1 MTRLRPAAF
10 FLLAALPGA
19 AWAACNPV
27 GTEDCCTKVVDEE
40 CTSADWPFP
49 SGEIEFFQTSDGKVH
64 FRLPA
69 LTGSR
74 TYQGVKIET
83 WIPIEPRITCP
94 PDRRTPF
101 TGDIRTYVTWK
112 MTQNGEILAEG
123 SGMEA
128 ISPDSVSGIV
138 LCTFTVRSYAGVCD
152 SQVDSYNGIANF
164 DKDEAL
170 KAHLT
175 INPENTLSLRTV
187 LPRYST
193 NPAGRPILPCQFW
206 IEEPLSEP
214 LVVCFTGSRIR
225 FEPGTVQTIY
235 RTLPAGETELWFDI
249 SGQEWSD
256 AMEDAPVVARKG
268 SKVGEV
274 LAEDKATVLWVEPIS
289 IQTKQDMPLFDDDVK
304 APNNSNRTL
313 PNPPKTGI
321 QSYRIPGT
329 EGIGYV
335 VQLSGLVHP
344 AGFNQE
350 LFFARD
356 YVDVWNSVEL
366 NDEPVPRDWLPPN
379 EIGKERLPIGSQ
391 ERGNDNPPVEFQHRN
406 PSVSGGIIID
416 VDMPGWKNKDLVR
429 LAVDEVLLSRI
440 NFVEYVLLWPD
451 IGAQSRI
458 RCSDDFPWH
467 VKLTLKRMNSSTEPK
482 KWNRPGHSDDN
493 CAGPGFTSIPH

>member
-1 MTRLRPAAF
+1 MTRLRPAALL
-10 FLLAALPGA
+10 LLAALPGA

-164 DKDEAL
+164 DKDESL
-170 KAHLT
+170 KAHLK
-175 INPENTLSLRTV
+175 INPSNNSSFRTV
-187 LPRYST
+187 LPRYAT

-268 SKVGEV
+268 SKTGEV

-289 IQTKQDMPLFDDDVK
+289 IRTGQDDPLFDGDIV
-304 APNNSNRTL
+304 PGRRNTREL
-313 PNPPKTGI
+313 PRPPKLGMQFYSTSGC
-321 QSYRIPGT
+321 S
-329 EGIGYV
+329 GIGYIV
-335 VQLSGLVHP
+335 ELLGVVHP
-344 AGFNQE
+344 SDFNLQ
-350 LFFARD
+350 LFFSRD
-356 YVDVWNSVEL
+356 NI
-366 NDEPVPRDWLPPN
+366 DEWYLAENKGISFDPEGLPASRSNIPRAPLTA
-379 EIGKERLPIGSQ
+379 PI
-391 ERGNDNPPVEFQHRN
+391 RGNDDAPVGFQQGI
-406 PSVSGGIIID
+406 PSETGGIIYD
-416 VDMPGWKNKDLVR
+416 VDAPGWKSWFHTSLDVGTTVFLRYNFLQYVCVEPQI
-429 LAVDEVLLSRI
+429 ASR
-440 NFVEYVLLWPD
+440 V
-451 IGAQSRI
+451 

-467 VKLTLKRMNSSTEPK
+467 VKVTFRRVSSPPLVVTEI
-482 KWNRPGHSDDN
+482 WNRPGHVDDN
-493 CAGPGFTSIPH
+493 SAGPGFTPMSK